1 MRLANSY
8 LQIALAYCGGVISL
22 ESPNAAA
29 VAPVD
34 EAATLAATLA
44 ATPTSQLALQLF
56 FGTIF
61 ELRTLTRKMFGL
73 CRN

>member
-34 EAATLAATLA
+34 EAATLAAT
-44 ATPTSQLALQLF
+44 PTSQLALQLF